1 MAKIK
6 FDLYWDDESNSWEA
20 INSETGEI
28 KSFSPVKKSTT
39 KKSVSKVDTDTTPKL
54 TLETSKYIL
63 TQAAADLLG
72 VQPDDRID
80 IKYEKQGKRMVPI
93 IGSNEA
99 FGTKAG
105 NKLTKSLTVS
115 CRGKA
120 NEELSQYGTIFT
132 ITAHPTKE
140 GLFILNGDKIIPE
153 QQVDD
158 VVEIKEDQSDV
169 DLDSELDDLLA
180 EDSTDNI
187 TEITN
192 FDFNI

>member
-6 FDLYWDDESNSWEA
+6 FDLYWDEESNSWEA

-132 ITAHPTKE
+132 ITAHPIKE

-158 VVEIKEDQSDV
+158 TVEIKEDQSDV

>member
-158 VVEIKEDQSDV
+158 TVEIKEDQSDV

>member
-6 FDLYWDDESNSWEA
+6 FDLYWDEESNSWEA

-63 TQAAADLLG
+63 TQAAVDLLG

-93 IGSNEA
+93 IGYNEA

-132 ITAHPTKE
+132 ITAHPIKE

>member
-6 FDLYWDDESNSWEA
+6 FDLYWDEESNSWEA

-28 KSFSPVKKSTT
+28 KSFSPVKKST
-39 KKSVSKVDTDTTPKL
+39 KKSVSKVDIDTTPKL

-132 ITAHPTKE
+132 ITAHPIKE

-158 VVEIKEDQSDV
+158 AVEIKEDQSDV

>member
-6 FDLYWDDESNSWEA
+6 FDLYWDEESNSWEA

-28 KSFSPVKKSTT
+28 KFFSPVKKSTT

-132 ITAHPTKE
+132 ITAHPIKE

-158 VVEIKEDQSDV
+158 AVEIKEDQSDV

>member
-6 FDLYWDDESNSWEA
+6 FDLYWDEESNSWEA

-63 TQAAADLLG
+63 TQAAVDLLG

-120 NEELSQYGTIFT
+120 NEELSQYGTTFT
-132 ITAHPTKE
+132 ITAHPIKE

>member
-6 FDLYWDDESNSWEA
+6 FDLYWDEESNSWEA

-39 KKSVSKVDTDTTPKL
+39 KKSVSKVDTDTIPKL

-63 TQAAADLLG
+63 TQAAVDLLG

-120 NEELSQYGTIFT
+120 NEELSQYGTTFT
-132 ITAHPTKE
+132 ITAHPIKE

-180 EDSTDNI
+180 EDSADNI

>member
-63 TQAAADLLG
+63 TQAAVDLLG

-99 FGTKAG
+99 FGTKSG

-120 NEELSQYGTIFT
+120 NEELSQYGTTFT
-132 ITAHPTKE
+132 ITAHPIKE

-158 VVEIKEDQSDV
+158 AVEIKEDQSDV

>member
-6 FDLYWDDESNSWEA
+6 FDLYWDEESNSWEA

-99 FGTKAG
+99 FGTKSG

-120 NEELSQYGTIFT
+120 NEELSQYGTTFT
-132 ITAHPTKE
+132 ITAHPIKE

-158 VVEIKEDQSDV
+158 AVEIKEDQSDV

>member
-6 FDLYWDDESNSWEA
+6 FDLYWDEESNSWEA

-99 FGTKAG
+99 FGTKSG

-120 NEELSQYGTIFT
+120 NEELSQYGTTFT
-132 ITAHPTKE
+132 ILAHPIKE

-158 VVEIKEDQSDV
+158 AVEIKEDQSDL

>member
-6 FDLYWDDESNSWEA
+6 FDLYWDEESNSWEA

-99 FGTKAG
+99 FGTKSG

-120 NEELSQYGTIFT
+120 NEELSQYGTTFT
-132 ITAHPTKE
+132 ITAHPIKE

-158 VVEIKEDQSDV
+158 AVEIKEDQSDL

>member
-6 FDLYWDDESNSWEA
+6 FDLYWDEESNSWEA

-63 TQAAADLLG
+63 TQAAVDLLG

-120 NEELSQYGTIFT
+120 NEELSQYGTTFT
-132 ITAHPTKE
+132 ITAHPLKE

>member
-132 ITAHPTKE
+132 ITAHPIKE

-158 VVEIKEDQSDV
+158 AVEIKEDQSDV

>member
-6 FDLYWDDESNSWEA
+6 FDLYWDEESNSWEA

-39 KKSVSKVDTDTTPKL
+39 KKSVSKVDTDTIPKL

-63 TQAAADLLG
+63 TQAAVDLLG

-120 NEELSQYGTIFT
+120 NEELSQYGTTFT
-132 ITAHPTKE
+132 ITAHPIKE

>member
-158 VVEIKEDQSDV
+158 AVEIKEDQSDV

>member
-6 FDLYWDDESNSWEA
+6 FDLYWDEESNSWEA

-132 ITAHPTKE
+132 ITAHPIKE

-158 VVEIKEDQSDV
+158 AVEIKEDQSDV

>member
-6 FDLYWDDESNSWEA
+6 FDLYWDEESNSWEA

-105 NKLTKSLTVS
+105 NKLAKSLTVS

-120 NEELSQYGTIFT
+120 NEELSQYGTTFT
-132 ITAHPTKE
+132 ITAHPIKE

-158 VVEIKEDQSDV
+158 AVEIKEDQSDV

>member
-6 FDLYWDDESNSWEA
+6 FDLYWDEESNSWEA

-63 TQAAADLLG
+63 TQAAVDLLG

-120 NEELSQYGTIFT
+120 NEELSQYGTTFT
-132 ITAHPTKE
+132 ITAHPIKE
-140 GLFILNGDKIIPE
+140 GLFILNGNKIIPE